1 MNARRSATPT
11 APQFLV
17 LVHDDASVG
26 RLPAAAAQARRIN
39 AGLVVALAERQAGFT
54 TDPAIACF
62 AARSADVALMRRERE
77 VQRVLRGTGVDCT
90 TVRMPF
96 LDSTSATRRARRL
109 ATAAERLARRHGITP
124 LPASAPAG
132 AADDG
137 SAQAPQPDTSTA
149 VTAEAVAGPLLQP
162 LAPRH
167 LG

>member
-1 MNARRSATPT
+1 MNVRRSATPT

-96 LDSTSATRRARRL
+96 LDSTSATRRCA
-109 ATAAERLARRHGITP
+109 ASAAERLARRHGITP

-149 VTAEAVAGPLLQP
+149 VTEAVAGPLLQP